1 MMAEPKDPAELA
13 LVVKA
18 ISLAQNT
25 RGCCEWNERAA
36 RRIRQQPPCQG
47 MTPEGIRESLL
58 DHVNDKGGQ
67 VIQVEEKREEYR
79 EHRFYYKA
87 IIPVA
92 GLGRGLFVEIVL
104 ADDDPDFPAVEIVN
118 AHEQGR

>member
-1 MMAEPKDPAELA
+1 MAEPKDPVELA

-47 MTPEGIRESLL
+47 MTPEGIRELLL
-58 DHVNDKGGQ
+58 DHVNNHRGQ
-67 VIQVEEKREEYR
+67 ILQVEERREEYR

-92 GLGRGLFVEIVL
+92 GLRRGLFVEMVL
-104 ADDDPDFPAVEIVN
+104 GDDDPEFPAVEIVN